1 MFDALKQFLYEL
13 PYTVVPLSY
22 HDFIDSDI
30 CHKIDQDELERKK
43 LLLSYY
49 DMPIVSNSLDLIF
62 LVGDAMRNLRP
73 EHYEMEMKE
82 IMAEWHNP
90 EENTLRKEK

>member
-1 MFDALKQFLYEL
+1 
-13 PYTVVPLSY
+13 
-22 HDFIDSDI
+22 
-30 CHKIDQDELERKK
+30 
-43 LLLSYY
+43 
-49 DMPIVSNSLDLIF
+49 MPIVSNSLDLIF